1 MVPLFHHREW
11 FVSSEQAAAQTS
23 TSDAEDVDEF
33 GYRPSLVRSLGS
45 FHTFAAGISY
55 ISILTGTFQLFY
67 LGIGTGGAAYWWSW
81 PMVFL
86 GQLMVALCFCELAA
100 RFPVAGSIYNWSKRL
115 GSPHVAWL
123 AGWTMLTASIVSLAA
138 VALAL
143 QATLPEIWS
152 GFQFIPETT
161 TNASALNGVIL
172 AAALILFTTLINAFG
187 TELMARINSTGV
199 FVELIAACALIVL
212 LAINIVRGPQVVL
225 DTSHALT
232 EGRSFGY
239 LGAFLAASLASL
251 YVMYGFDTASS
262 LAEESHDPRRNAPK
276 AILRSL
282 FFSFL
287 LGGLILLFA
296 IMSAPDL
303 TDPAIG
309 QLGGLQTL
317 VLQVL
322 GGGVGT
328 VILIAV
334 AVAVV
339 VCDLAVQAAAIRLSF
354 AMARDNNLP
363 AGSKLCTISPRFGT
377 PVVSSV
383 TIGVI
388 AVALLL
394 VTFSPQIYTVVTSIA
409 IIMIYVAYLL
419 VTVPMLIQRL
429 RGRWTPREGAFSL
442 GRWGIPVNI
451 LAVVWGAV
459 MAVNLAW
466 PRREIYNATEPF
478 HWYLQYGG
486 ILLPGIIL
494 GVGFAYY
501 WFVQRHKTGVVAEH
515 ARVAQGAPDTMS
527 PVDRPTEPAGHEEA

>member
-1 MVPLFHHREW
+1 MSESGEKAHR
-11 FVSSEQAAAQTS
+11 QASA
-23 TSDAEDVDEF
+23 SDAEDVDEF

-67 LGIGTGGAAYWWSW
+67 LGLGTGGPSYWWSW
-81 PMVFL
+81 PLVFV

-115 GSPHVAWL
+115 SNHGVSWL
-123 AGWTMLTASIVSLAA
+123 AGWTMLTASIVSIAA

-152 GFQFIPETT
+152 GFQFIPMQGDED
-161 TNASALNGVIL
+161 TNAQALNGVIL
-172 AAALILFTTLINAFG
+172 AALLIVFTTVINAFG
-187 TELMARINSTGV
+187 TKLMAQINSAGV
-199 FVELIAACALIVL
+199 FIELIAAVVLIIL
-212 LAINIVRGPQVVL
+212 LAVNIVRGPQVVL
-225 DTSHALT
+225 SNGGVDTS
-232 EGRSFGY
+232 GRPFGY
-239 LGAFLAASLASL
+239 AGAFLVAMFASL

-276 AILRSL
+276 AILRAL

-303 TDPAIG
+303 SDPSFAS
-309 QLGGLQTL
+309 LGGLQNL
-317 VLQVL
+317 ILAVL

-334 AVAVV
+334 VVAVV
-339 VCDLAVQAAAIRLSF
+339 VCALAVHAAAIRLAF
-354 AMARDNNLP
+354 AMSRDNNLP
-363 AGSKLCTISPRFGT
+363 AGTKLCTISPRFGT

-383 TIGVI
+383 TIGII
-388 AVALLL
+388 AIVLLL

-409 IIMIYVAYLL
+409 IIMIYTAYLL
-419 VTVPMLIQRL
+419 VTVPMLVSRL
-429 RGRWTPREGAFSL
+429 HGTWQPRPDGFSL
-442 GRWGIPVNI
+442 GRWGLPVNV
-451 LAVVWGAV
+451 LAVIWGAT

-466 PRREIYNATEPF
+466 PRNEIYNATEPF

-486 ILLPGIIL
+486 ILLPGVIL
-494 GVGFAYY
+494 GAGFAYY
-501 WFVQRHKTGVVAEH
+501 WTVQRHKTGVVAEH
-515 ARVAQGAPDTMS
+515 ARLDTTAQDLTAQDTAAPNTS
-527 PVDRPTEPAGHEEA
+527 EESR

>member
-1 MVPLFHHREW
+1 M
-11 FVSSEQAAAQTS
+11 SSPDKAHPQAN
-23 TSDAEDVDEF
+23 TSDSADIDEF

-67 LGIGTGGAAYWWSW
+67 LGLGTGGAAYWWSW
-81 PMVFL
+81 PMVFA

-100 RFPVAGSIYNWSKRL
+100 RYPVAGSIYNWSKRL
-115 GSPHVAWL
+115 SNQHVSWL
-123 AGWTMLTASIVSLAA
+123 AGWTMLTASIVSIAA

-152 GFQFIPETT
+152 GFQFIADPTGEDTT
-161 TNASALNGVIL
+161 AQALNGVIL

-187 TELMARINSTGV
+187 TKLMAQINSAGV
-199 FVELIAACALIVL
+199 FLELIAAVVLIIL
-212 LAINIVRGPQVVL
+212 LAINVVRGPQVVF
-225 DTSHALT
+225 DTSNALT

-239 LGAFLAASLASL
+239 LSAFLVASFASL

-276 AILRSL
+276 AILRAL
-282 FFSFL
+282 VFSFL

-303 TDPAIG
+303 TDPTYG
-309 QLGGLQTL
+309 SLGGLQNL
-317 VLQVL
+317 ILAVL

-334 AVAVV
+334 VIAVV
-339 VCDLAVQAAAIRLSF
+339 VCDLAVHAAAIRLAF

-363 AGSKLCTISPRFGT
+363 AGAKLCTISPRFGT

-383 TIGVI
+383 VIGVI
-388 AVALLL
+388 AFVLLL

-419 VTVPMLIQRL
+419 VTVPMLVQRL
-429 RGRWTPREGAFSL
+429 RGNWQPREDGFSL
-442 GRWGIPVNI
+442 GRWGLPVNI
-451 LAVVWGAV
+451 VAVLWGAA
-459 MAVNLAW
+459 MTINLAW
-466 PRREIYNATEPF
+466 PRREIYNASEPF
-478 HWYLQYGG
+478 HWYLQWGG
-486 ILLPGIIL
+486 VLLPGLIL
-494 GVGFAYY
+494 GLGFAYY

-515 ARVAQGAPDTMS
+515 ARVDAVGS
-527 PVDRPTEPAGHEEA
+527 PADRPTQPARAEEA

>member
-1 MVPLFHHREW
+1 
-11 FVSSEQAAAQTS
+11 VSSPEKTHPQATAA
-23 TSDAEDVDEF
+23 DAEDIDEF

-67 LGIGTGGAAYWWSW
+67 LGLGTGGAAYWWSW

-115 GSPHVAWL
+115 SNHGVSWL
-123 AGWTMLTASIVSLAA
+123 AGWTMLTASIVSIAA

-161 TNASALNGVIL
+161 TNATALNGVIL
-172 AAALILFTTLINAFG
+172 AAALILFTTLVNAFG
-187 TELMARINSTGV
+187 TQLMARINSTGV
-199 FVELIAACALIVL
+199 FVELIAACVLIVL
-212 LAINIVRGPQVVL
+212 LAINIVRGPQIVL

-239 LGAFLAASLASL
+239 LSAFLVASFASL

-276 AILRSL
+276 AILRAL
-282 FFSFL
+282 VFSFL

-303 TDPAIG
+303 TDPTFS
-309 QLGGLQTL
+309 QLGGLQNL
-317 VLQVL
+317 VLAVL
-322 GGGVGT
+322 GPAGGT
-328 VILIAV
+328 IILVAV

-339 VCDLAVQAAAIRLSF
+339 VCDLAVHAAAIRLSF

-383 TIGVI
+383 TIGII
-388 AVALLL
+388 AVVLLL

-419 VTVPMLIQRL
+419 VTVPMLVQRL
-429 RGRWTPREGAFSL
+429 RGRWTPRAEGFSL
-442 GRWGIPVNI
+442 GRWG
-451 LAVVWGAV
+451 LAVNVLAVLWGAA
-459 MAVNLAW
+459 MTVNLAW

-486 ILLPGIIL
+486 ILLPGVVL

-515 ARVAQGAPDTMS
+515 ARVHLAAGTAVHPI
-527 PVDRPTEPAGHEEA
+527 PTVPPEEAR